1 MFAAAAEG
9 CFHAF
14 MLFRALAI
22 LEMLSLLLTSFCS
35 VGPLPLSPRF
45 PHPPLSLL
53 PLCIPRLSN
62 GLRRLLVTGSGGAAW
77 LGSVLLFPR
86 VSFQPAWQSQLISL
100 STAI

>member
-1 MFAAAAEG
+1 
-9 CFHAF
+9 

-22 LEMLSLLLTSFCS
+22 PEMLSLLLTSFVPS
-35 VGPLPLSPRF
+35 VPPSPPPN
-45 PHPPLSLL
+45 PHCAPPR
-53 PLCIPRLSN
+53 IPRLSN

-86 VSFQPAWQSQLISL
+86 VSFQPARQSQLISL